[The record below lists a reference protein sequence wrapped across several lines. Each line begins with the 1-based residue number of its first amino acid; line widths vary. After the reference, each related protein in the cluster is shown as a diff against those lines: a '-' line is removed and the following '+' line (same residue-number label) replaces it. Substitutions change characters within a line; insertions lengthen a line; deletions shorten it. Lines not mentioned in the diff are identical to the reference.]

1 MTNSVNVN
9 EKGNMIATTKKA
21 KKPASIKDL
30 IKSYEGQFAKEIGR
44 AHV

>member
-21 KKPASIKDL
+21 KKPASIK
-30 IKSYEGQFAKEIGR
+30 EIGR